1 MLTSEAAAP
10 GARERIQ
17 QAAVE
22 LMGRKG
28 VSGTTTQD
36 ISRRAKCSQ
45 AVIYKYWDSKEALA
59 QERFEEAHRR
69 LIEAMEEGARRRKT
83 PAERVIGTLFGL
95 LRFARRH
102 PAEFSFLFH
111 VFHSEYAGW
120 LARHPKP
127 RDVLLEEIQS
137 AMKTGEIPP
146 GDASLKAALLLGMT
160 IRLAFFEKQNL
171 LDAEREARDE
181 GLWQAAAAV
190 LES

>member
-1 MLTSEAAAP
+1 MLAEVSAP

-17 QAAVE
+17 KAAVE

-36 ISRRAKCSQ
+36 ISRRAQCSQ

-59 QERFEEAHRR
+59 QERFGEAHLR
-69 LIEAMEEGARRRKT
+69 LIEAMEEGAGRMKT
-83 PAERVIGTLFGL
+83 PAERVIGTLFGF
-95 LRFARRH
+95 LRFARRQ
-102 PAEFSFLFH
+102 PAEFLFLFH

-120 LARHPKP
+120 LAPHTKP
-127 RDVLLEEIQS
+127 RDVLVKEIQG
-137 AMKTGEIPP
+137 AMKTGEIPR

-171 LDAEREARDE
+171 LGSDREARDE
-181 GLWQAAAAV
+181 GLWEAAAAV
-190 LES
+190 LEN